1 MPYPKEKG
9 LIFSFTFMAFI
20 LGTTEYVIVGLLSE
34 IAGDFGV
41 TLAAAGILIS
51 GFALAY
57 AIGTP
62 LILSVLGHLPKRLLL
77 LTGITLIIVLN
88 MLSAVSTSFAF
99 LMGTRVVTAILCG
112 LSLSLAI
119 SVASDYVEKA
129 RRGRAISY
137 ILGGFTIA
145 NVFGVPI
152 GTLVGQHFDWPATF
166 ILVSILGAGALLLNW
181 IYIPRD
187 IPIVNVSAKE
197 QFVLLTNYRILLAFF
212 IPAMGTAAIFTV
224 FTYITPIMGKVM
236 QLPSSLFSTVLFAY
250 GLVTIVSN
258 LIGGRIA
265 SGDYVGKLR
274 IVFILQ
280 AVIFILFGLTAALPV
295 IGLISLILIALTS
308 YILNASTQLYLID
321 LAYMY
326 VPKAKDFAT
335 SLMPVANNL
344 GIAIG
349 SFIGGLMIDISGLRA
364 LPWVAA
370 GFTLIALVITA
381 VSHRLDRKQGMQ
393 MNASTL
399 MREEELSASGTHMS
413 S

>member
-9 LIFSFTFMAFI
+9 LIFAFTFMAFI

-34 IAGDFGV
+34 IAGEFGV
-41 TLAAAGILIS
+41 TLATAGILIS

-62 LILSVLGHLPKRLLL
+62 LILSVLGHLPKRFLL
-77 LTGITLIIVLN
+77 LTGITLIIIVN
-88 MLSAVSTSFAF
+88 ILSAFSMSFEF

-152 GTLVGQHFDWPATF
+152 GTFVGQHFDWPATF
-166 ILVSILGAGALLLNW
+166 ILVSILGSIALLLNW
-181 IYIPRD
+181 MYIPRG
-187 IPIVNVSAKE
+187 IPVVNVSAKE

-224 FTYITPIMGKVM
+224 FTYITPLMGKVM
-236 QLPSSLFSTVLFAY
+236 QLPSSWFSTVLFAY

-280 AVIFILFGLTAALPV
+280 AVIFIIYGVTAAMPV
-295 IGLISLILIALTS
+295 IGLISLVLIALMS

-321 LAYMY
+321 LAFTF
-326 VPKAKDFAT
+326 VPRAKDFAT

-349 SFIGGLMIDISGLRA
+349 SFVGGMMIDMGGLTT
-364 LPWVAA
+364 LPWASA
-370 GFTLIALVITA
+370 GFTLIALVIT
-381 VSHRLDRKQGMQ
+381 VISHRLDRKQKERL
-393 MNASTL
+393 NAGG
-399 MREEELSASGTHMS
+399 MREDRLASSGTPLS